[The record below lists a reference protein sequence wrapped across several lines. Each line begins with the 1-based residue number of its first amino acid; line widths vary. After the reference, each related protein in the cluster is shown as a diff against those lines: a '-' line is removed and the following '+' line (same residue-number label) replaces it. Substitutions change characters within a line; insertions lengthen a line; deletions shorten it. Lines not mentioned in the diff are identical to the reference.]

1 MIRAGASCREKVSI
15 GIYLI
20 ARIQTARTTML
31 TFKLIFLLLVANGAP
46 ILLNKILSTRYAW
59 PVDGGAHC
67 RDGRPLL
74 GPSKTW
80 RGLAAAV
87 LLTGPAAALVG
98 LPFGLGVL
106 FGGCAMLGDL
116 LSSFLK
122 RRAGVPPSGMAL
134 GLDQV
139 PESLFPLLAV
149 RGELALDAGY
159 IAWLVM
165 AFLLLELVL
174 SRLLYALRIREQPH

>member
-1 MIRAGASCREKVSI
+1 
-15 GIYLI
+15 
-20 ARIQTARTTML
+20 ML
-31 TFKLIFLLLVANGAP
+31 TLKLLLLLLAANGAP
-46 ILLNKILSTRYAW
+46 ILVRKVLGSRYAW
-59 PVDGGAHC
+59 PLDRGMRF

-80 RGLAAAV
+80 RGLLSALAVTGVFAV
-87 LLTGPAAALVG
+87 LLG

-116 LSSFLK
+116 FSSFLK
-122 RRAGVPPSGMAL
+122 RRLDVPSSGMAL

-149 RGELALDAGY
+149 RSEFGLGTGY
-159 IAWLVM
+159 ILGLVL
-165 AFLLLELVL
+165 AFLIVELVL
-174 SRLLYALRIREQPH
+174 SRILFALHIREQPH

>member
-1 MIRAGASCREKVSI
+1 M
-15 GIYLI
+15 
-20 ARIQTARTTML
+20 ML
-31 TFKLIFLLLVANGAP
+31 TFKLLFLLLVANGAP
-46 ILLNKILSTRYAW
+46 ILLNKALNARYAW
-59 PVDGGAHC
+59 PVDNGACFH
-67 RDGRPLL
+67 DGRPVL

-87 LLTGPAAALVG
+87 LLTGPAAVLVG

-116 LSSFLK
+116 FSSFLK
-122 RRAGVPPSGMAL
+122 RRVGVPPSGMAL

-159 IAWLVM
+159 ILWLVL

-174 SRLLYALRIREQPH
+174 SRILYALRIREHPH